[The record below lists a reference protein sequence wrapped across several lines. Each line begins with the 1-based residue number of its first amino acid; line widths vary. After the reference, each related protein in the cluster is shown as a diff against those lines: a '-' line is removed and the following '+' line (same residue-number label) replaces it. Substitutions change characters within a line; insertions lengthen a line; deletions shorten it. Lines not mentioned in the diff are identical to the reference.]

1 MGVLSI
7 TNQFGGLNHM
17 VEVRNESGITQVAEN
32 VDRVAALEF
41 SFVDDLLALDI
52 KPAAI
57 ADDGNKEN
65 LFEAVRTQIGEY
77 VSLGDRNNPDLDALR
92 EAEPQLI
99 IADGERHHKIYRD
112 LEKIAPTILLESFD
126 GDYKQNL
133 ESFELIGKAVSKEQK
148 AKTRVAVHEQKIKQ
162 IEEGITLDKSL
173 GTLAAVVTDNHIV
186 GHDANSY
193 VGQFLKRLGFK
204 MAITQADSKTYPE
217 YKDGPYLKLT
227 DEQLKTLNPERLILM
242 VDDENADAL
251 EELRQS
257 EVYNSINAKKNG
269 RIHFVNREL
278 WAKSRGL
285 VASEHIAKDLAKFE
299 E

>member
-1 MGVLSI
+1 
-7 TNQFGGLNHM
+7 M
-17 VEVRNESGITQVAEN
+17 VEVRNESGITQVAAN
-32 VDRVAALEF
+32 VDRVAALEY
-41 SFVDDLLALDI
+41 SFVEDLLALGI

-57 ADDGNKEN
+57 ADDGNAEN
-65 LFEAVRTQIGEY
+65 LFDAVREQIGSY
-77 VSLGDRNNPDLDALR
+77 VSLGDRKNPDIEALR

-99 IADGERHHKIYRD
+99 IADGERHHRIYRD

-126 GDYKQNL
+126 GNYEQNV
-133 ESFELIGKAVSKEQK
+133 ESFKLIGKAVSKEQE
-148 AKTRVAVHEQKIKQ
+148 AKKRVAIHEQKIKQ
-162 IEEGITLDKSL
+162 IEDEITVDKHL

-242 VDDENADAL
+242 VDDENSEAL
-251 EELRQS
+251 EKLRQS
-257 EVYNSINAKKNG
+257 EVYNTINAKKNN
-269 RIHFVNREL
+269 RIHFVSREL
-278 WAKSRGL
+278 WAKSRG
-285 VASEHIAKDLAKFE
+285 VIASEYIAEDLTKFE

>member
-1 MGVLSI
+1 
-7 TNQFGGLNHM
+7 M
-17 VEVRNESGITQVAEN
+17 VEVRNESGITQVAAN
-32 VDRVAALEF
+32 VDRVAALEY
-41 SFVDDLLALDI
+41 SFVEDLLALGI

-57 ADDGNKEN
+57 ADDGNAEN
-65 LFEAVRTQIGEY
+65 LFDAVREQVGSY
-77 VSLGDRNNPDLDALR
+77 VSLGDRKNPDIEALR

-99 IADGERHHKIYRD
+99 IADGERHHRIYRD

-126 GDYKQNL
+126 GNYEQNV
-133 ESFELIGKAVSKEQK
+133 ESFKLIGKAVSKEQE
-148 AKTRVAVHEQKIKQ
+148 AKKRVAIHEQKIKQ
-162 IEEGITLDKSL
+162 IEDEITVDKHL

-242 VDDENADAL
+242 VDDENSEAL
-251 EELRQS
+251 EKLRQS
-257 EVYNSINAKKNG
+257 EVYNTINAKKNN
-269 RIHFVNREL
+269 RIHFVSREL
-278 WAKSRGL
+278 WAKSRG
-285 VASEHIAKDLAKFE
+285 VIASEYIAEDLTKFKE
-299 E
+299 

>member
-1 MGVLSI
+1 
-7 TNQFGGLNHM
+7 M
-17 VEVRNESGITQVAEN
+17 VEVKNESGITQVAEN

-57 ADDGNKEN
+57 ADDGSKEN
-65 LFEAVRTQIGEY
+65 LFEAVRDQVGNY

-92 EAEPQLI
+92 DAEPQLI

-126 GDYKQNL
+126 GNYKQNL
-133 ESFELIGKAVSKEQK
+133 KSFELIGQAVSKAQK

-162 IEEGITLDKSL
+162 IEENITLDKHL
-173 GTLAAVVTDNHIV
+173 GTLAAVVTDNYIV

-204 MAITQADSKTYPE
+204 MAITQADSRTYPE

-227 DEQLKTLNPERLILM
+227 DEQLKVLNPERLILM

-251 EELRQS
+251 EKLRQS

-285 VASEHIAKDLAKFE
+285 VASEYIAEDLAKFE

>member
-1 MGVLSI
+1 
-7 TNQFGGLNHM
+7 M
-17 VEVRNESGITQVAEN
+17 VEVRNESGITQVAAN
-32 VDRVAALEF
+32 VDRVAALEY
-41 SFVDDLLALDI
+41 SFVEDLLALDI

-57 ADDGNKEN
+57 ADDGNAEN
-65 LFEAVRTQIGEY
+65 LFDAVREQVGSY
-77 VSLGDRNNPDLDALR
+77 VSLGDRKNPDIEALR

-99 IADGERHHKIYRD
+99 IADGERHHRIYRD

-126 GDYKQNL
+126 GNYEQNV
-133 ESFELIGKAVSKEQK
+133 ESFKLIGKAVSKEQE
-148 AKTRVAVHEQKIKQ
+148 AKKRVAIHEQKIKQ
-162 IEEGITLDKSL
+162 IEDEITVDKHL

-242 VDDENADAL
+242 VDDENSEAL
-251 EELRQS
+251 EKLRQS
-257 EVYNSINAKKNG
+257 EVYNTINAKKNN
-269 RIHFVNREL
+269 RIHFVSREL
-278 WAKSRGL
+278 WAKSRG
-285 VASEHIAKDLAKFE
+285 VIASEYIAADLTKFKE
-299 E
+299 

>member
-1 MGVLSI
+1 
-7 TNQFGGLNHM
+7 M
-17 VEVRNESGITQVAEN
+17 VEVRNESGITQVAAN
-32 VDRVAALEF
+32 VDRVAALEY
-41 SFVDDLLALDI
+41 SFVEDLLALGI

-57 ADDGNKEN
+57 ADDGNAEN
-65 LFEAVRTQIGEY
+65 LFDAVREQVGSY
-77 VSLGDRNNPDLDALR
+77 VSLGDRKNPDIEALR

-99 IADGERHHKIYRD
+99 IADGERHHRIYRD

-126 GDYKQNL
+126 GNYEQNV
-133 ESFELIGKAVSKEQK
+133 ESFKLIGKAVSKEQE
-148 AKTRVAVHEQKIKQ
+148 AKKRVAIHEQKIKQ
-162 IEEGITLDKSL
+162 IEDEITVDKHL
-173 GTLAAVVTDNHIV
+173 GTLAAVVTDNYIV

-242 VDDENADAL
+242 VDDENSEAL
-251 EELRQS
+251 EKLRQS
-257 EVYNSINAKKNG
+257 EVYNTINAKKNN
-269 RIHFVNREL
+269 RIHFVSREL
-278 WAKSRGL
+278 WAKSRG
-285 VASEHIAKDLAKFE
+285 VIASEYIAEDLTKFE